1 GRSPTLVV
9 GFLKTLS
16 HDGGPSSRDVTPIA
30 STIPAGGL
38 DVMPA
43 HITFREYYRH
53 FEAFLPPDVLA
64 GERAV
69 VLIDNLQTGA
79 SVEHLARILEAY
91 YADRGVAGT
100 VIRSGFHQAGAPF
113 GFVSLPAARY
123 EAALRSDGDGVA
135 EFSRH
140 RIWFDRSRGERKLE
154 DLSANPRHGKARDE
168 LAGHMA
174 REATLDRTLRTR
186 FPDLVASTAL

>member
-1 GRSPTLVV
+1 
-9 GFLKTLS
+9 
-16 HDGGPSSRDVTPIA
+16 
-30 STIPAGGL
+30 
-38 DVMPA
+38 PA

-123 EAALRSDGDGVA
+123 EVAGDM
-135 EFSRH
+135 
-140 RIWFDRSRGERKLE
+140 
-154 DLSANPRHGKARDE
+154 PRD
-168 LAGHMA
+168 
-174 REATLDRTLRTR
+174 ATLGRPVRTR
-186 FPDLVASTAL
+186 FPDLVASTALATRLPRDQRPTREREWGIARRLRPAGSAASTRSRRPPRSLAEEHLVRAYPAL